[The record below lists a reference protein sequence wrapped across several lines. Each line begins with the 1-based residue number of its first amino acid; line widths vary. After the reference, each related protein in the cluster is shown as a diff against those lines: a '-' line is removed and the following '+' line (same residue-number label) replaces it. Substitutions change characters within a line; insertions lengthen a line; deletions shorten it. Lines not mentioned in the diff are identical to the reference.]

1 MYKYLF
7 LLLITPG
14 ILFSQDWGIKFTGFV
29 KTDVMLDTRQNETFR
44 EGHFLL
50 FPKDKNEIDGGDV
63 NEGLNFNILSIQTRV
78 TGRINAPDFL
88 GAKTTGILEGAFFG
102 HTEPDINGFRLR
114 HATVNLDWGTS
125 ELLIGQY
132 WSPLF
137 IDEAFAKSIS
147 FNTGTPFQPFTRNPQ
162 IRYTY
167 KADNFHINVAAYSE
181 RDFASPGP
189 QGVSSAYLRNGLIP
203 ILNLGLK
210 YKTGKMLFAANAN
223 YKSLRP
229 RQQTETNRIDENRVN
244 AVTFNGVMKYT
255 EDDFFVTLQGLY
267 GQNTFALT
275 MLGGYAVTGIN
286 EETKEWEYSP
296 LNTFSGFID
305 VEYGKIWKIGFIGGF
320 SKNFGVDKDIVN
332 KLVYARGAN
341 IDNVVRLS
349 PRLSYRT
356 GNTQFSSELEMTQAA
371 YGKPNSKGVVENTHN
386 IANIRILLAAFLFF

>member
-1 MYKYLF
+1 M
-7 LLLITPG
+7 LITPAL
-14 ILFSQDWGIKFTGFV
+14 LFSQEWGIKFSGFV
-29 KTDVMLDTRQNETFR
+29 KSDIMLDTRQNETFR

-50 FPKDKNEIDGGDV
+50 FPKDIKEIDGGDV

-78 TGRINAPDFL
+78 TGKITAPDFL
-88 GAKTTGILEGAFFG
+88 RAKTTGILEGAFFG
-102 HTEPDINGFRLR
+102 HSEPDINGFRLR

-189 QGVSSAYLRNGLIP
+189 QGVSSIYLRNGLIP

-229 RQQTETNRIDENRVN
+229 RLQTESNKIDENRVN
-244 AVTFNGVMKYT
+244 AMTFNGVMKYA

-305 VEYGKIWKIGFIGGF
+305 IEYGKTWKVGFIGGY
-320 SKNFGVDKDIVN
+320 SKNLGTDKDIAN
-332 KLVYARGAN
+332 PALVFARGAN
-341 IDNVVRLS
+341 IDNVLRLS

-371 YGKPNSKGVVENTHN
+371 YGTPNSKGVVEHTHN
-386 IANIRILLAAFLFF
+386 VANIRLLLAAFLFF